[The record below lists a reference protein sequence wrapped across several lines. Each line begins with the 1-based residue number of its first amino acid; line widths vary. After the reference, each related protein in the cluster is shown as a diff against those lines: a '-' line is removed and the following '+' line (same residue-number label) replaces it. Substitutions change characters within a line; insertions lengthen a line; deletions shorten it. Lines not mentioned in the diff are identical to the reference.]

1 MFSGLKLNLEKVSDD
16 RISGLK
22 KKISIE
28 FFPKLVE
35 MVKQIEGKLI
45 GLVDMFVEKQK
56 GNVEIIKT
64 NLTKLK
70 EDCREGLDELKNK
83 IVIED
88 LMIDEEVF
96 LTFDKK
102 FKDLENE
109 KEKFKNELEKSNE
122 YSKKLTEITNSVNKM
137 LRTGISRRSFIF
149 MEEIKPINKAIPSK
163 MN

>member
-1 MFSGLKLNLEKVSDD
+1 MIKF
-16 RISGLK
+16 LK

-56 GNVEIIKT
+56 GNVDLIKT

-102 FKDLENE
+102 FKDLEKE

-122 YSKKLTEITNSVNKM
+122 YSKKESKVYSTVLNFTPIGASSISV
-137 LRTGISRRSFIF
+137 ISSKDLKNPIIKYFLSSKYIYFHIFICL
-149 MEEIKPINKAIPSK
+149 I
-163 MN
+163 